1 MSNYN
6 NIFDNHITRIKQ
18 EGRYREFVPVQRQAD
33 NFPSAWYGNK
43 EIVMWCINDY
53 LGMSKH
59 PDVTKAA
66 LEATAKYG
74 IGSGG
79 TRNIGGNNSC
89 IIELEQELATLH
101 NKESAL
107 VFTSG
112 YVANDTTLAT
122 LAKIMPNIV
131 FFSDEL
137 NHASIIYGICN
148 SKAEKHIYRHVDV
161 QHLEELLRKVDIN
174 RPKIIVFESAYSM
187 DGLFSP
193 IEKIVNL
200 AKKYNALTFIDE
212 VHTVG
217 LYGRYGA
224 GIAKLQGCADNIN
237 IIQGTLG
244 KAYGVIGGYIAAVRQ
259 IIDSI
264 RLTASGFIFT
274 TSLPP
279 IIASAATASIRHLK
293 NSNIERETYQKVI
306 VKVKK
311 SFDKAK
317 VNYFKNDSHIIPII
331 VGDPIKAKQA
341 SDMLLDNYN
350 IYVQHINFPTV
361 PRGTER
367 LRIIPTPNHT
377 DQMIQDLTKALVE
390 ILSILDISSSI
401 NSHSIIKLPL
411 YPAAQV
417 I

>member
-1 MSNYN
+1 MINYS
-6 NIFDNHITRIKQ
+6 NIFEESINKIKS
-18 EGRYREFVPVQRQAD
+18 EGRYREFLPVRRKAD
-33 NFPSAWYGNK
+33 NFPIASYNGQ

-59 PDVTKAA
+59 PDVTSAA
-66 LEATAKYG
+66 LQAISKYG
-74 IGSGG
+74 VGSGG

-89 IIELEQELATLH
+89 LIELEQELASLH
-101 NKESAL
+101 EKDQSL

-112 YVANDTTLAT
+112 YVANDTSLFS
-122 LAKIMPNIV
+122 LAKIMPDII

-137 NHASIIYGICN
+137 NHASIISGIRN
-148 SKAEKHIYRHVDV
+148 SRAEKHIYRHVDAG
-161 QHLEELLRKVDIN
+161 HLEELLKSVDIN

-193 IEKIVNL
+193 VREIVAL

-217 LYGRYGA
+217 LYGDQGA
-224 GIAKLQGCADNIN
+224 GVAKLTGQAAEID

-244 KAYGVIGGYIAAVRQ
+244 KAYGTIGGYITASRE

-264 RLTASGFIFT
+264 RLVASGFIFT

-279 IIASAATASIRHLK
+279 VVSAAATASIRHLRK
-293 NSNIERETYQKVI
+293 SNLEREIYRNV
-306 VKVKK
+306 VSKVKK
-311 SFDKAK
+311 SFDQYKI
-317 VNYFKNDSHIIPII
+317 NYFKNDSHIIPII
-331 VGDPIKAKQA
+331 IGDPNKAKLA
-341 SDMLLDNYN
+341 SSLLLERYG

-377 DQMIQDLTKALVE
+377 DQMIEDLSKALVK
-390 ILSILDISSSI
+390 ILGEL
-401 NSHSIIKLPL
+401 NL
-411 YPAAQV
+411 
-417 I
+417 

>member
-1 MSNYN
+1 MFNYN

-33 NFPSAWYGNK
+33 NFPSAWYVDK

-137 NHASIIYGICN
+137 NHASIISGICN
-148 SKAEKHIYRHVDV
+148 SKAEKHIYRHIDV
-161 QHLEELLRKVDIN
+161 QHLEELLKKVDIN

-217 LYGRYGA
+217 LYGKHGA
-224 GIAKLQGCADNIN
+224 GIADLQGCADKIN

-244 KAYGVIGGYIAAVRQ
+244 KAYGVIGGYIAADRQ

-264 RLTASGFIFT
+264 RLTAPGFIFT

-279 IIASAATASIRHLK
+279 IIASAATKSIHHLK

-306 VKVKK
+306 AKVKK
-311 SFDKAK
+311 SFDQAK

-331 VGDPIKAKQA
+331 IGDPIKAKQA
-341 SDMLLDNYN
+341 SNMLLNDYN

-390 ILSILDISSSI
+390 ILSVLDISPSI

-411 YPAAQV
+411 YPAA
-417 I
+417 

>member
-1 MSNYN
+1 MPHYN
-6 NIFDNHITRIKQ
+6 NIFDNHINIIKQ
-18 EGRYREFVPVQRQAD
+18 EGRYREFVPVQRRVD
-33 NFPSAWYGNK
+33 NFPSAWSDDT

-59 PDVTKAA
+59 PKVINAA
-66 LEATAKYG
+66 IEAVSKYG
-74 IGSGG
+74 VGSGG

-89 IIELEQELATLH
+89 LIELEKELADLH

-112 YVANDTTLAT
+112 YVANDTSLAT
-122 LAKIMPNIV
+122 LARIMPEIV

-137 NHASIIYGICN
+137 NHASIISGICN
-148 SKAEKHIYRHVDV
+148 SKAEKRIYRHLDAG
-161 QHLEELLRKVDIN
+161 HLEELLQQIDIN

-193 IEKIVNL
+193 IREIVNL
-200 AKKYNALTFIDE
+200 ANKYQALTFIDE

-217 LYGRYGA
+217 LYGSQGS
-224 GIAKLQGCADNIN
+224 GIAALHGYADNID

-244 KAYGVIGGYIAAVRQ
+244 KAYGAIGGYITANSK
-259 IIDSI
+259 IIDTI
-264 RLTASGFIFT
+264 RSSAPGFIFT

-279 IIASAATASIRHLK
+279 VIALAATTSVRHLR
-293 NSNIERETYQKVI
+293 NSDTEREIYQAVI
-306 VKVKK
+306 EKVKK

-317 VNYFKNDSHIIPII
+317 INYFKNHSHIIPII
-331 VGDPIKAKQA
+331 IGDPIKAKQA
-341 SDMLLDNYN
+341 SNILLDKYN

-377 DQMIQDLTKALVE
+377 DEMIENLTNALVE
-390 ILSILDISSSI
+390 IFKDLDIF
-401 NSHSIIKLPL
+401 
-411 YPAAQV
+411 
-417 I
+417 

>member
-33 NFPSAWYGNK
+33 NFPSAWYGDK

-112 YVANDTTLAT
+112 YVANDTSLAT

-137 NHASIIYGICN
+137 NHASIISGICN
-148 SKAEKHIYRHVDV
+148 SKAEKHIYRHIDV
-161 QHLEELLRKVDIN
+161 QHLEELLKGVDIN

-217 LYGRYGA
+217 LYGRHGA
-224 GIAKLQGCADNIN
+224 GIADLQGCADKIN

-244 KAYGVIGGYIAAVRQ
+244 KAYGIIGGYIAADRQ

-264 RLTASGFIFT
+264 RLTAPGFIFT

-293 NSNIERETYQKVI
+293 NSNIERETYQEVI
-306 VKVKK
+306 AKVKK
-311 SFDKAK
+311 SFDQAK

-331 VGDPIKAKQA
+331 IGDPIKAKQA
-341 SDMLLDNYN
+341 SNMLLDNYN

-377 DQMIQDLTKALVE
+377 DQMIQNLTKSLVE
-390 ILSILDISSSI
+390 ILSTLDISSSI

-411 YPAAQV
+411 YPAA
-417 I
+417 

>member
-1 MSNYN
+1 MFQYK
-6 NIFDNHITRIKQ
+6 NIFDNHINQIKE
-18 EGRYREFVPVQRQAD
+18 EGRYRDFVALQRQAD
-33 NFPSAWYGNK
+33 NFPSARCNGK
-43 EIVMWCINDY
+43 DIVMWCINDY

-59 PDVTKAA
+59 PSVTKAA
-66 LEATAKYG
+66 LEAVSKYG

-89 IIELEQELATLH
+89 IIQLEHELADLH
-101 NKESAL
+101 QKDRAL

-112 YVANDTTLAT
+112 YVANDTTLST
-122 LAKIMPNIV
+122 LAKIMPNLV

-137 NHASIIYGICN
+137 NHASIISGIRN
-148 SKAEKHIYRHVDV
+148 SKAEKYIYHHLDPD
-161 QHLEELLRKVDIN
+161 HLETLLKEVDIN

-193 IEKIVNL
+193 IKTIIDL

-217 LYGRYGA
+217 LYGNRGA
-224 GIAKLQGCADNIN
+224 GVAQAQGCADQID

-244 KAYGVIGGYIAAVRQ
+244 KAYGTIGGYIAASQQ

-264 RLTASGFIFT
+264 RLSSSGFIFT

-279 IIASAATASIRHLK
+279 VISAAATASIHHLK
-293 NSNIERETYQKVI
+293 NSTIERDIYQTVVK
-306 VKVKK
+306 KVKE
-311 SFDKAK
+311 SFDDAK
-317 VNYFKNDSHIIPII
+317 LPYFKNESHIIPII
-331 VGDPIKAKQA
+331 IGDPVKAKYI
-341 SDMLLDNYN
+341 SEVLLNKYN

-377 DQMIQDLTKALVE
+377 DKMIQELTIALRE
-390 ILSILDISSSI
+390 IFSTLAISESI
-401 NSHSIIKLPL
+401 NSHFIIKTPMI
-411 YPAAQV
+411 PAA
-417 I
+417 

>member
-1 MSNYN
+1 MPHYN
-6 NIFDNHITRIKQ
+6 NIFSNHIEEIRQ

-33 NFPSAWYGNK
+33 NFPSAWYNDQ

-59 PDVTKAA
+59 PNVTNAA
-66 LEATAKYG
+66 LEAIEKYG

-89 IIELEQELATLH
+89 VIELEKELADLH
-101 NKESAL
+101 QKEMAL

-122 LAKIMPNIV
+122 LAKIMPEIV

-137 NHASIIYGICN
+137 NHASIISGIRN
-148 SKAEKHIYRHVDV
+148 SKAEKHVYHHLDAK
-161 QHLEELLRKVDIN
+161 HLEELLKKVDIN

-193 IEKIVNL
+193 IKEIINL

-217 LYGRYGA
+217 LYGKQGA
-224 GIAKLQGCADNIN
+224 GVASLQGYSDQID

-244 KAYGVIGGYIAAVRQ
+244 KAYGTIGGYIAANSKIV
-259 IIDSI
+259 DAI
-264 RLTASGFIFT
+264 RLNAPGFIFT

-279 IIASAATASIRHLK
+279 VITSAAIASIRHLRD
-293 NSNIERETYQKVI
+293 SNIERETYQRVI
-306 VKVKK
+306 AKVKK
-311 SFDKAK
+311 SFDNAK
-317 VNYFKNDSHIIPII
+317 IPYFKNNSHIIPII
-331 VGDPIKAKQA
+331 IGDPIKAKKI
-341 SDMLLDNYN
+341 SDILLSKYN
-350 IYVQHINFPTV
+350 IYAQHINFPTV

-377 DQMIQDLTKALVE
+377 EQMIRNLTYALVE
-390 ILSILDISSSI
+390 IFQEIDISPAI
-401 NSHSIIKLPL
+401 NSDSIIKTSLN
-411 YPAAQV
+411 PAA
-417 I
+417 

>member
-6 NIFDNHITRIKQ
+6 NIFDHHITRIKQ
-18 EGRYREFVPVQRQAD
+18 EGRYREFVPVQRQAN

-66 LEATAKYG
+66 LDAISKYG

-79 TRNIGGNNSC
+79 TRNIGGNNSS
-89 IIELEQELATLH
+89 IIELEKELAILH
-101 NKESAL
+101 NKELAL

-112 YVANDTTLAT
+112 YVANDTSLAT

-137 NHASIIYGICN
+137 NHASIISGICN
-148 SKAEKHIYRHVDV
+148 SKAEKHIYRHIDTC
-161 QHLEELLRKVDIN
+161 HLEELLKKVDIN

-217 LYGRYGA
+217 LYGKHGA
-224 GIAKLQGCADNIN
+224 GVADLQGCADKIDM
-237 IIQGTLG
+237 IQGTLG
-244 KAYGVIGGYIAAVRQ
+244 KAYGTIGGYVAANRQ

-264 RLTASGFIFT
+264 RLTAPGFIFT

-279 IIASAATASIRHLK
+279 VIASAATASIRHLK

-306 VKVKK
+306 AKVKK

-317 VNYFKNDSHIIPII
+317 VNYLKNDSHIIPII
-331 VGDPIKAKQA
+331 IGDPIKAKQ
-341 SDMLLDNYN
+341 SSEMLLDKYN

-377 DQMIQDLTKALVE
+377 DQMIHDLTTALVE
-390 ILSILDISSSI
+390 ILSTLDISPSI
-401 NSHSIIKLPL
+401 NSYSIIKLPL
-411 YPAAQV
+411 HPAA
-417 I
+417 